1 MEKTKNVLI
10 TSAGT
15 RVSLLN
21 FFKEEALSID
31 VKIYASDLE
40 PALSPACQIAFK
52 YFKSPKVGTD
62 EYINFLVRTCLD
74 NSIGL
79 IVPTIDL
86 ELEQLS
92 LHRDLFLE
100 KGIKVIVSDSE
111 FVKICNDKR
120 LSNIFFND
128 LGIRTP
134 KIFGIGELD
143 FPVYAKPYNGSL
155 SKNNH
160 LIKSKEDLTENIISD
175 KDLIFMEYV
184 SPEIYSEYT
193 VDAFYNLKGHLISL
207 VPRKRLKVRA
217 GEINKGVTKKNF
229 VMDFLLEKFKFLKG
243 ACGCITLQFF
253 VNEPKE
259 RILGIEINPRFGGG
273 YPLSH
278 LSGANY
284 IKYIFD
290 EYILNKDIFYSENW
304 KQNVLMLRYDAEI
317 IVELD
322 EEF

>member
-21 FFKEEALSID
+21 FFKKEALSFDI
-31 VKIYASDLE
+31 KIYASDLE
-40 PALSPACQIAFK
+40 PDLSPACQVAFK
-52 YFKSPKVGTD
+52 YFKSPRVGSID
-62 EYINFLVRTCLD
+62 YINFLFKICLEH
-74 NSIGL
+74 SIGV

-92 LHRDLFLE
+92 SNRDLFLE
-100 KGIKVIVSDSE
+100 KGIKVIVSESE

-120 LSNIFFND
+120 LSNNLFND
-128 LGIRTP
+128 LGIQTP
-134 KIFGIGELD
+134 KIFGINELD

-175 KDLIFMEYV
+175 KELIFMEYV

-193 VDAFYNLKGHLISL
+193 VDAFYNLKGQLISL

-229 VMDFLLEKFKFLKG
+229 VMDFLLQKFKFLKG

-253 VNEPKE
+253 VNETEEK
-259 RILGIEINPRFGGG
+259 ILGIEINPRFGGG

-284 IKYIFD
+284 VKYIFD
-290 EYILNKDIFYSENW
+290 EYISNRDIFYGENW

-317 IVELD
+317 IIELN
-322 EEF
+322 EEI